1 MRLLQRLA
9 VSQVSLPEAAEQHQV
24 GQYHEEQKVFRQ
36 VVDEIQTVI
45 ELKIENFILY
55 FRIYMKYT
63 IKCEQKQGV
72 YNGHYD

>member
-1 MRLLQRLA
+1 MIRMSATMWRPPA
-9 VSQVSLPEAAEQHQV
+9 SHQV

-45 ELKIENFILY
+45 ELEIEHFIFG
-55 FRIYMKYT
+55 FRIYMKYM

-72 YNGHYD
+72 CNGHCN

>member
-1 MRLLQRLA
+1 M
-9 VSQVSLPEAAEQHQV
+9 QHQV

-45 ELKIENFILY
+45 ELEIEHFIFC
-55 FRIYMKYT
+55 FRIYVKYA

-72 YNGHYD
+72 YDRHYD